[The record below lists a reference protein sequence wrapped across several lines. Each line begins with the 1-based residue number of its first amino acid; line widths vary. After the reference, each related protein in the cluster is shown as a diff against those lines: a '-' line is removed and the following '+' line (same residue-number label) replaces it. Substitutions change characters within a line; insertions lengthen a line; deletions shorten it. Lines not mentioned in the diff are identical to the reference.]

1 MQSNID
7 PILYDLFE
15 FRPRKGDLKK
25 VEIIKATIQCLATV
39 GIEKTSYESI
49 AKLIGTRRAHVAYH
63 FSDKHDIY
71 KSAIKFILAT
81 YQQKLIE
88 KLESANTGEEM
99 LEKYVEAGF
108 SWAYENPHQ
117 VSVLLLL
124 GYFCSIDKDFL
135 ELNHL
140 VKLKG
145 QERLYF
151 ILVDQMD
158 KSLNSEQAKSLSITI
173 QNMTSSAIQDC
184 FTTKNLTLEQAQT
197 NVLSIIKNLINTF

>member
-1 MQSNID
+1 MQSTID
-7 PILYDLFE
+7 PILYDLLE

-25 VEIIKATIQCLATV
+25 VEIIKASIECLATV

-88 KLESANTGEEM
+88 KLEQASDGISM

-108 SWAYENPHQ
+108 AWAKENPKQ

-124 GYFCSIDKDFL
+124 GYFCSIDEEYL
-135 ELNHL
+135 ELNHM
-140 VKLKG
+140 VKTKG
-145 QERLYF
+145 RERLYF
-151 ILVDQMD
+151 ILMDQVKKEMT
-158 KSLNSEQAKSLSITI
+158 SEKARSLSITI
-173 QNMTSSAIQDC
+173 QNLTSSSIQDC
-184 FTTKNLTLEQAQT
+184 YTTKNLTLETAQT
-197 NVLSIIKNLINTF
+197 NVLGLIKSLIDA